1 MNHDFG
7 FNGINNINTEASV
20 PTIRSINYRF
30 GFIGVGNMGGALAKA
45 ASRSTKQIIL
55 CDHEA
60 EKASALA
67 NRIGC
72 EFADSRTVAAESEYI
87 FLGVKPQMMADMLT
101 EIKATLEKHKDVI
114 LVSMAAGLSIE
125 TIRRMAGGSYKV
137 IRIMPNLAVEVGK
150 GEILYTTS
158 ENVTKMDIG
167 KFLNLMKHAGH
178 LTGMDECQI
187 DAGCA
192 VSGCGPAF
200 VYKFVRG
207 LAQGGVGA
215 GLDEETA
222 LALAIQ
228 TVRGSAKLLEQTT
241 DSLDVM
247 IEKVCSPGGSTIE
260 GVKALDEAKMEE
272 AVSGAVAASYQRNLE
287 LGKA

>member
-1 MNHDFG
+1 MNG
-7 FNGINNINTEASV
+7 FFTINQIGASV
-20 PTIRSINYRF
+20 PTVRAINYRF

-55 CDHEA
+55 CDNDA
-60 EKASALA
+60 EKASNLA
-67 NRIGC
+67 GRIGC
-72 EFADSRTVAAESEYI
+72 EFADIRTVAAESEYL
-87 FLGVKPQMMADMLT
+87 FLGVKPQMMAQMLD
-101 EIKATLEKHKDVI
+101 EIKTTLEKHEDVI
-114 LVSMAAGLSIE
+114 LVSMAAGLTID
-125 TIRRMAGGSYKV
+125 TIRRMAGGDYKV

-158 ENVTKMDIG
+158 DNVTKVDLG

-178 LTGMDECQI
+178 LTGIEEEQMN
-187 DAGCA
+187 AGCS

-207 LAQGGVGA
+207 MAKGGVDA

-228 TVRGSAKLLEQTT
+228 TVRGAAKMLE
-241 DSLDVM
+241 SNAVPLDKL
-247 IEKVCSPGGSTIE
+247 IANVCSPGGSTIE
-260 GVKALDEAKMEE
+260 GVKALDEAGMEE
-272 AVSGAVAASYQRNLE
+272 AVSGAVAAAFKRNNE

>member
-1 MNHDFG
+1 MKGKFG
-7 FNGINNINTEASV
+7 FSGISNLASHV
-20 PTIRSINYRF
+20 PNVRSINYRF

-60 EKASALA
+60 EKASQLA
-67 NRIGC
+67 SRIGC

-87 FLGVKPQMMADMLT
+87 FLGVKPQMMAEMLD
-101 EIKATLEKHKDVI
+101 EIKGTLEKHKDVI
-114 LVSMAAGLSIE
+114 LVSIAAGLSIK
-125 TIRRMAGGSYKV
+125 TIRKMAGGNYKV
-137 IRIMPNLAVEVGK
+137 IRIMPNLAVEVGE

-158 ENVTKMDIG
+158 ENISKIDIG

-178 LTGMDECQI
+178 LTGIDENLM

-207 LAQGGVGA
+207 LTQGGVDA
-215 GLDEETA
+215 GLDNETA
-222 LALAIQ
+222 QALAIQ
-228 TVRGSAKLLEQTT
+228 TVLGAAKILENNA
-241 DSLDVM
+241 DDIDNM
-247 IEKVCSPGGSTIE
+247 IQKVCSPGGSTIE
-260 GVKALDEAKMEE
+260 GVKVLDEADVEQ
-272 AVSGAVAASYQRNLE
+272 AVSDAVAAAYKRNLE